1 MKLDKIKGKLGKFLI
16 GAVLLLFAF
25 MFLYPM
31 YWMITLS
38 FKDQIQASS
47 DPYGFPKG
55 WHFENYTAAWN
66 KIDVPQ
72 VMWNS
77 IVYTVG
83 ACVICLALSVMVAY
97 ALTRMHMKFSGAIK
111 MYFTVGMIIPIAVL
125 MIPVY
130 RLVINMG
137 LKNTYWALILPYAA
151 FNMASS
157 MLMLCSFFRNIPV
170 ELEEAAALDG
180 CSVYRTFFSIMV
192 PMVKPAI
199 VTQLVMVY
207 IFVWN
212 EFSLAS
218 VIAMGEKMR
227 TVTIAL
233 YSFFSAFDVTHWG
246 VIGAAVTLT
255 TLPILIIYT
264 LGCRQIE
271 NAMSVSAGL
280 K

>member
-1 MKLDKIKGKLGKFLI
+1 MKLDKIKGKLGKFII

-55 WHFENYTAAWN
+55 WHVENYTAAWN
-66 KIDVPQ
+66 KIDIPQ

-83 ACVICLALSVMVAY
+83 ACVICLVLSVMVAY

-157 MLMLCSFFRNIPV
+157 MLMICSFFRNIPV

>member
-1 MKLDKIKGKLGKFLI
+1 MRVGKVI
-16 GAVLLLFAF
+16 RSIILLLFAF
-25 MFLYPM
+25 TFLYPM

-38 FKDQIQASS
+38 FKDSIQASS
-47 DPYGFPKG
+47 DPYGFPKE
-55 WHFENYTAAWN
+55 WHVENYRAAWA
-66 KIDVPQ
+66 KIDIPQ
-72 VMWNS
+72 VTLNS
-77 IVYTVG
+77 LIYTLG
-83 ACVICLALSVMVAY
+83 ACILCLALSVMVAY
-97 ALTRMHMKFSGAIK
+97 ALTRMHMRFSNVLRI
-111 MYFTVGMIIPIAVL
+111 YFTIGMIIPIAVL

-130 RLVINMG
+130 RLVINLH

-157 MLMLCSFFRNIPV
+157 ILMLCAFFRSIPV
-170 ELEEAAALDG
+170 DLEEAAALDG
-180 CSVYRTFFSIMV
+180 CSVYRTFLSIMV
-192 PMVKPAI
+192 PLVKPAI
-199 VTQLVMVY
+199 VTQIVMVY

-218 VIAMGEKMR
+218 VIAMGAKVR

-233 YSFFSAFDVTHWG
+233 YSFFSAFDMTHWG

-255 TLPILIIYT
+255 TLPIMIIYI

-271 NAMSVSAGL
+271 NAMSASAGM